1 MLGTIQAAEVLKYLT
16 GAGTLLTDCL
26 LTLDALTMEFRKTTL
41 SRRDDCAVCGSRP
54 SVTTLAITKPETCLM
69 GRGPLSSHG

>member
-1 MLGTIQAAEVLKYLT
+1 MFAAEVLKYLT
-16 GAGTLLTDCL
+16 GTGRLLTDCL

-54 SVTTLAITKPETCLM
+54 SVTT
-69 GRGPLSSHG
+69 RR